1 MLKVFLTNLTIKD
14 VNENG
19 LTLKEFLNI
28 VYNGNEQDL
37 NIKDLIDKG
46 FVEVP
51 DEEALKAYYNTLI
64 SDSNLGESYL
74 LDNTDGQKT
83 AGSYNNWLY
92 SAQIHGS
99 TDTESQFNPNNLGY
113 DIIYATNDSGT
124 IEIDKAKLTIT
135 LDDVYRIYGQL
146 GLKDGYAYSI
156 KDIDGLAE
164 ADANYETSIG
174 IVETTIVDSAL
185 ADPNT
190 NGKDTK
196 DAGGN
201 YSWSADV
208 TLDKYITD
216 NYDVE
221 FSGGNSYIE
230 KADLTISIGNAET
243 VYGDAFT
250 NADYSHTL
258 SGITNGDNAVEI
270 DKLLGGN
277 YVNEVSVE
285 AGRDTANAGTYT
297 DMLGYEDYNEL
308 QNYNIKVEKGDI
320 TVTKADLTISVGNAE
335 TVYGD
340 AFTNADY
347 SHTLSG
353 ITNGDNAVEIDKLLG
368 GNYVNEVSVEAGR
381 DTANAGTYT
390 DMLGYEDYNELQN
403 YNIKVEKGDI
413 TVTKAD
419 LTISVGNAETVYGD
433 AFTNGDYSHTLSGIT
448 NGDKA
453 DDIDALLGGNYVN
466 GVSVET
472 GKSTANAGT
481 YEDKL
486 DFANYNELNNYNI
499 KVEQGDVVVTKAD
512 LNIEAD
518 NITSAVGN
526 VPKYTGTD
534 IQQGLVNGDT
544 ISDTIYNYGVSA
556 GTDVNVE
563 GNYTVGIYVDGSYY
577 ELSNPDWSTVTGLDF
592 LKNYNV
598 TFTTGTLTVT
608 EQVMPDLPDNW
619 PNNRWDYLFGD
630 NPFDRNENFRE
641 RKAEVNFVD
650 GAMEI

>member
-1 MLKVFLTNLTIKD
+1 M
-14 VNENG
+14 
-19 LTLKEFLNI
+19 
-28 VYNGNEQDL
+28 
-37 NIKDLIDKG
+37 
-46 FVEVP
+46 
-51 DEEALKAYYNTLI
+51 
-64 SDSNLGESYL
+64 
-74 LDNTDGQKT
+74 
-83 AGSYNNWLY
+83 
-92 SAQIHGS
+92 
-99 TDTESQFNPNNLGY
+99 
-113 DIIYATNDSGT
+113 
-124 IEIDKAKLTIT
+124 
-135 LDDVYRIYGQL
+135 
-146 GLKDGYAYSI
+146 
-156 KDIDGLAE
+156 
-164 ADANYETSIG
+164 
-174 IVETTIVDSAL
+174 
-185 ADPNT
+185 
-190 NGKDTK
+190 
-196 DAGGN
+196 
-201 YSWSADV
+201 
-208 TLDKYITD
+208 
-216 NYDVE
+216 
-221 FSGGNSYIE
+221 
-230 KADLTISIGNAET
+230 
-243 VYGDAFT
+243 
-250 NADYSHTL
+250 
-258 SGITNGDNAVEI
+258 
-270 DKLLGGN
+270 LGGN

-297 DMLGYEDYNEL
+297 DMLGYEN
-308 QNYNIKVEKGDI
+308 
-320 TVTKADLTISVGNAE
+320 
-335 TVYGD
+335 
-340 AFTNADY
+340 
-347 SHTLSG
+347 
-353 ITNGDNAVEIDKLLG
+353 
-368 GNYVNEVSVEAGR
+368 
-381 DTANAGTYT
+381 
-390 DMLGYEDYNELQN
+390 YNELQN

-472 GKSTANAGT
+472 GKATANAGT

-512 LNIEAD
+512 LKIEAD